1 MKRILGVD
9 PGSQRT
15 GWGIVESTGS
25 RSNYIASG
33 VVDLRKIDGLA
44 NKLGHLST
52 EIDQV
57 LREYKPSA
65 VTVESVFHG
74 KNAKSALI
82 LGQARGAVLA
92 TLGRASL
99 DYIELSP
106 AEIKL
111 SVAGHGRADKKQVA
125 QMVERLLKIKL
136 KGPADEFDALAIAI
150 AGGAVVA
157 TSTREWMTKHGLG

>member
-111 SVAGHGRADKKQVA
+111 SVAGHGRARIRSRSRRWLNV
-125 QMVERLLKIKL
+125 
-136 KGPADEFDALAIAI
+136 
-150 AGGAVVA
+150 
-157 TSTREWMTKHGLG
+157 S

>member
-1 MKRILGVD
+1 M
-9 PGSQRT
+9 
-15 GWGIVESTGS
+15 ESTGS
-25 RSNYIASG
+25 RCTYVASG
-33 VVDLRKIDGLA
+33 VVDLRKVDGLA
-44 NKLGHLST
+44 NKLGHLAS
-52 EIDQV
+52 EIELV
-57 LREYKPSA
+57 VREYKPSA

-74 KNAKSALI
+74 KNAKSALV

-92 TLGRASL
+92 ILGRASL

-111 SVAGHGRADKKQVA
+111 NVAGHGRAGKEQVA

>member
-1 MKRILGVD
+1 MGN
-9 PGSQRT
+9 S
-15 GWGIVESTGS
+15 ESTGS

-136 KGPADEFDALAIAI
+136 KGPADDFDALAIAI

>member
-1 MKRILGVD
+1 MKRILGID

-15 GWGIVESTGS
+15 GWGVVESTGS
-25 RSNYIASG
+25 RCTYVASG
-33 VVDLRKIDGLA
+33 VVDLRKVDGLA
-44 NKLGHLST
+44 NKLGHLSS
-52 EIDQV
+52 EIELV

-74 KNAKSALI
+74 KNAKSALV

-92 TLGRASL
+92 ILGRASM

-111 SVAGHGRADKKQVA
+111 NVAGHGRAGKEQVA

-150 AGGAVVA
+150 AGSAVVA

>member
-125 QMVERLLKIKL
+125 QMVERLLK
-136 KGPADEFDALAIAI
+136 
-150 AGGAVVA
+150 
-157 TSTREWMTKHGLG
+157 